1 MLAQVFNP
9 TEIKKNGP
17 ATGPG
22 KCSSTAP
29 RLTLHSSVRGAAH
42 HGPKLRRCST
52 QRQRTIVGRFPMA
65 GHGVESGHFTLGS
78 APRSFSHGFASETP
92 E

>member
-9 TEIKKNGP
+9 TEIKERSRHK
-17 ATGPG
+17 AG

-29 RLTLHSSVRGAAH
+29 RLTLHSGVRGAAH